1 MHIPNRLQ
9 ECRDPSAMC
18 APICLYYFRCTYR
31 TGCKNAETAETRATC
46 ICVRLYTFVILD
58 IIYVCFSLWNLQSFH
73 QRIEMNFISRRW
85 NVLMC
90 QVFLWSN
97 HQSCFE
103 TITGSDAFQVKL
115 QLALC
120 LQGPMRLLFVLE
132 NAMVLWWFIYFGFRC
147 TDREVS
153 EQDQQH
159 PQPCFKIQD
168 QDKVNFKLLSRSF
181 NTSTFQ
187 ITQQVFQ
194 HFEKCSWPAARPKI
208 FPMIRFLPGPVCFF
222 LIMIQIHD

>member
-9 ECRDPSAMC
+9 ECRDPSALYMC

-46 ICVRLYTFVILD
+46 ICVHLYLLLSWILFMFVFHFPKSAK
-58 IIYVCFSLWNLQSFH
+58 FSSTHWNEFHFSKMKRFDVPSF
-73 QRIEMNFISRRW
+73 
-85 NVLMC
+85 
-90 QVFLWSN
+90 FLWSN

-181 NTSTFQ
+181 NTSTF
-187 ITQQVFQ
+187 
-194 HFEKCSWPAARPKI
+194 
-208 FPMIRFLPGPVCFF
+208 
-222 LIMIQIHD
+222 